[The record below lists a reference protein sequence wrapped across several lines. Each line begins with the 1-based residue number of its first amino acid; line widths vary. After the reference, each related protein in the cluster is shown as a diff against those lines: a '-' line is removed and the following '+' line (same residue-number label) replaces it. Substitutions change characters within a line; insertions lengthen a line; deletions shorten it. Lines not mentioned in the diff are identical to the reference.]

1 MKNIDE
7 AQLLKT
13 KEEKY
18 VRLMGNVAVA
28 ILQYNPLRFCPKNS
42 AMAITPPFHTS
53 QEDITMTGPDI
64 MDRVPLMRHV
74 PHIFYLPQVHMCLES
89 LCHLTSHSGCLLNFL
104 ILYKRFQCAAHR
116 QFPHR
121 VSPAVLSML
130 AGCRTSLC
138 SEQMA

>member
-74 PHIFYLPQVHMCLES
+74 PHIFYLPQ
-89 LCHLTSHSGCLLNFL
+89 
-104 ILYKRFQCAAHR
+104 RFQCAAHR